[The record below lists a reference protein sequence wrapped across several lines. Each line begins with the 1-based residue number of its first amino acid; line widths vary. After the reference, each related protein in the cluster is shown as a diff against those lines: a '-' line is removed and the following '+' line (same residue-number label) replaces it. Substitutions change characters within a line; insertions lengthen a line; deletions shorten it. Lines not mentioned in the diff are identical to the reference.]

1 MVSGSHV
8 AGQRDLRNRQ
18 SEEAQSIRSLRAHLA
33 SGQHPEGEKKKKN
46 ERRKRNNYT
55 FTLFGVRFQKG
66 ETSQELHQWERVL
79 GRKGVCYLFLIDNL
93 KNILRSNIIILP
105 PSLFSLEV
113 LPYIPP
119 LLALSQICGLSST
132 TYLAYI
138 ILLV

>member
-1 MVSGSHV
+1 M
-8 AGQRDLRNRQ
+8 AGQRDLRDRQ

-33 SGQHPEGEKKKKN
+33 SGQHPERKKKPK
-46 ERRKRNNYT
+46 EEKEII
-55 FTLFGVRFQKG
+55 TLFGVRFQKG

-93 KNILRSNIIILP
+93 KNILRSNIITLP

-119 LLALSQICGLSST
+119 LARSLSNLWPLRYNLLSPYNFTYMNIISGLT
-132 TYLAYI
+132 T
-138 ILLV
+138 

>member
-18 SEEAQSIRSLRAHLA
+18 SEEAQSIRSLRVHLA
-33 SGQHPEGEKKKKN
+33 SGQHPEGEKKKKKKTK
-46 ERRKRNNYT
+46 EEKEII
-55 FTLFGVRFQKG
+55 TLFGVRFQKG

-93 KNILRSNIIILP
+93 KNILRSNIITLP